1 MSKIKGGDLMVF
13 VEGVSVAFA
22 TSHTLSINAD
32 TTDTSNKDEGG
43 GGWQSSEVNLLS
55 WTATTENLY
64 SEDGEG
70 KGFDDLFD
78 LMIAKE
84 PVTLVFAK
92 KSSSATDVPTGGWS
106 AGTPKKTGEAIITA
120 LEANAPNG
128 DNATFTCTFTGVGAL
143 TNVKT

>member
-13 VEGVSVAFA
+13 VEGVSVAYA

-92 KSSSATDVPTGGWS
+92 KGSSATDVPTGGWS

-143 TNVKT
+143 TNVAT

>member
-13 VEGVSVAFA
+13 VEGVSVAYA